1 MKRHGGNLSA
11 CYYQPE
17 KATYYIYIYI
27 YIKLQ
32 LGDTLEKAE
41 LWRQ

>member
-17 KATYYIYIYI
+17 KATYYIYI
-27 YIKLQ
+27 KLQ
-32 LGDTLEKAE
+32 LCDTLGKAE